1 MLKVTGLSSPVLRSD
16 NDRNV
21 RIQILKIS
29 GLSSSVFR
37 FDNVRRASILK
48 VKVCLD
54 SLLQCL
60 DLIMT
65 EGRGFKC

>member
-54 SLLQCL
+54 SFL
-60 DLIMT
+60 
-65 EGRGFKC
+65 